1 MSFAPVGRGAPYF
14 YRPRPTLRSL
24 LCFHRGSCRCPS
36 LLTSSGW
43 VPAGLWDG
51 DLCAAAQRCVR
62 LEDSQGLAMQVDET
76 ELCLPADGDPAPL
89 PRCPPAPLGRA
100 SGERSRIP
108 AAGSLLL
115 DFHGR
120 QQRPLPGEKQSGGLL
135 PTLPPKKKRSHN
147 LARWRASPAGSQAF
161 ASGSRE
167 QATANVS
174 ADFQPCQMGR
184 SSNTSKSGTGLR
196 CRPWSGRS
204 GRRFPPVLGERAV
217 HACMVG
223 FCVPA
228 KSATVTLPYRQGM
241 QRPGRHAYLDS
252 RYVHGCIR

>member
-135 PTLPPKKKRSHN
+135 PHPPPQEKEKS
-147 LARWRASPAGSQAF
+147 
-161 ASGSRE
+161 
-167 QATANVS
+167 
-174 ADFQPCQMGR
+174 QPCQVEGI
-184 SSNTSKSGTGLR
+184 TSWIPGLCLRQQRAGNSKRISG
-196 CRPWSGRS
+196 
-204 GRRFPPVLGERAV
+204 FPAVPDGTFLEHLKVWYRTPVSAL
-217 HACMVG
+217 VG
-223 FCVPA
+223 
-228 KSATVTLPYRQGM
+228 
-241 QRPGRHAYLDS
+241 
-252 RYVHGCIR
+252 